1 MTQPNMI
8 EPLEGEAV
16 IPGVTTE
23 KPKRTNIRQMVAV
36 AVLALSVMGVLGYTA
51 VRHFAHGASAD
62 TPDKTAAPD
71 VASGRVA
78 KLDMTPPP
86 TKANSAPVPLAS
98 ASGARVGE
106 IDPDATPIPLRGA
119 GAGAGSG
126 GQTQKVMSP
135 EDAPIFA
142 AGAAPDMRGT
152 GQRPSGTPDAK
163 PASALENYQ
172 KQVGPLVQQLQR
184 LAAGEPGAA
193 STLAAASMNG
203 AATNSTTAAAPL
215 FGTMERSATPTVQ
228 AKLLADRSMIV
239 PKGTLFTCSLK
250 TRVITATSGL
260 VGCQVMRNVF
270 SDDGHVLLIER
281 GSHLDGEYRVVQVR
295 PGLTRIPVL
304 WTRVRTPTGAFVDLD
319 SPATGPLGES
329 GIGGYVDNRWM
340 ERIGGALLL
349 SLVDDAVQ
357 LAASHGSNDNSGS
370 NNTLVL
376 PNTTAQGSKLA
387 EKVLEATINIPPLL
401 YQNQGGVVG
410 VYVARDID
418 FSSVYELKP
427 SQTQM
432 SQSQ

>member
-36 AVLALSVMGVLGYTA
+36 AVLALSVVGVLGYTA
-51 VRHFAHGASAD
+51 VRHFAHGATAD

-71 VASGRVA
+71 VASGRVG

-86 TKANSAPVPLAS
+86 SRAASSTPVPT
-98 ASGARVGE
+98 SGVRVGE
-106 IDPDATPIPLRGA
+106 IDPEATPIPLRGA
-119 GAGAGSG
+119 GAGGSG
-126 GQTQKVMSP
+126 QGQKVTSP
-135 EDAPIFA
+135 EDAPIFS
-142 AGAAPDMRGT
+142 AGAAPDMHGADR
-152 GQRPSGTPDAK
+152 GQRPSGTPEART
-163 PASALENYQ
+163 ASALENYQ

-184 LAAGEPGAA
+184 LASGEAGAA
-193 STLAAASMNG
+193 STLAAATMNG
-203 AATNSTTAAAPL
+203 ATANTTPAATPL

-228 AKLLADRSMIV
+228 ARLLGDRSMIV

-270 SDDGHVLLIER
+270 SDDGHVLLIDR
-281 GSHLDGEYRVVQVR
+281 GSHMDGEYRIVQVR

-357 LAASHGSNDNSGS
+357 LAASQGSNDNSGS

-427 SQTQM
+427 SQPQM
-432 SQSQ
+432 SQAQ

>member
-23 KPKRTNIRQMVAV
+23 KPKRTNIRQVVAV
-36 AVLALSVMGVLGYTA
+36 AVLALSIMGVLGYTA

-71 VASGRVA
+71 VASSRVA

-86 TKANSAPVPLAS
+86 SKAANSAPVPSAS
-98 ASGARVGE
+98 ASSVRVGE

-119 GAGAGSG
+119 GAGGSG
-126 GQTQKVMSP
+126 QAPKVISP
-135 EDAPIFA
+135 EDAPIFS
-142 AGAAPDMRGT
+142 AGAAPDMRGADR
-152 GQRPSGTPDAK
+152 GQRASGTPEAK
-163 PASALENYQ
+163 SPSALENYQ

-184 LAAGEPGAA
+184 LASGEAGAA
-193 STLAAASMNG
+193 STLASASMNG
-203 AATNSTTAAAPL
+203 AAAAPAAAAAPL

-228 AKLLADRSMIV
+228 AKLLGDRSLIV

-357 LAASHGSNDNSGS
+357 LAASHGSSDNSGS

-427 SQTQM
+427 Q
-432 SQSQ
+432 

>member
-51 VRHFAHGASAD
+51 VRHFAHGSSAD

-71 VASGRVA
+71 VASSRVA
-78 KLDMTPPP
+78 KLDMTLPPG
-86 TKANSAPVPLAS
+86 KAASSAPIPLAS

-119 GAGAGSG
+119 GGN
-126 GQTQKVMSP
+126 GQAQKVVSP

-163 PASALENYQ
+163 PLSALENYQ

-193 STLAAASMNG
+193 STLASASMNG
-203 AATNSTTAAAPL
+203 AAPAAAAAPL
-215 FGTMERSATPTVQ
+215 FGTLERSATPTVQ
-228 AKLLADRSMIV
+228 AKPLGDRSLIV
-239 PKGTLFTCSLK
+239 PKGTLFTCSLE

-418 FSSVYELKP
+418 FSSVYELRP

>member
-1 MTQPNMI
+1 MTRPNVI

-23 KPKRTNIRQMVAV
+23 KPRPTNIRQMVAV

-51 VRHFAHGASAD
+51 VRHFAHGATAD
-62 TPDKTAAPD
+62 AADKTAAPD
-71 VASGRVA
+71 VASGRVG

-86 TKANSAPVPLAS
+86 SKTTNSAPVPPAS
-98 ASGARVGE
+98 ASGVRVGE

-119 GAGAGSG
+119 AAGGSG
-126 GQTQKVMSP
+126 QPQKITSP

-142 AGAAPDMRGT
+142 AGAAPDTRGADH
-152 GQRPSGTPDAK
+152 GQRPIRTPDAK
-163 PASALENYQ
+163 SASALENFQ

-184 LAAGEPGAA
+184 LASGEAGAA
-193 STLAAASMNG
+193 STLAAASMNS
-203 AATNSTTAAAPL
+203 ATANTTPTAGPL
-215 FGTMERSATPTVQ
+215 FGTMERSVTPTVQ
-228 AKLLADRSMIV
+228 AKLLADRSMII

-260 VGCQVMRNVF
+260 VGCQVMRSVF
-270 SDDGHVLLIER
+270 SDDGHVLLIDR

-304 WTRVRTPTGAFVDLD
+304 WTRVRTPTGAYVDLD

-427 SQTQM
+427 R
-432 SQSQ
+432 